1 MSQEFVI
8 YVFREALYTAL
19 LVSAPLL
26 VVSLVV
32 GLLISVFQAATSI
45 QEVTLTFVPKL
56 IVIAIVAVLTL
67 PWMIDVVVSFTTN
80 LFHNIPSLGH

>member
-19 LVSAPLL
+19 LVSSPLL
-26 VVSLVV
+26 IVSLVV

-45 QEVTLTFVPKL
+45 QEITLTFVPKL

-67 PWMIDVVVSFTTN
+67 PWMIDVIVSFTTG
-80 LFHNIPSLGH
+80 LFNNIPALGH

>member
-1 MSQEFVI
+1 MSQDFVI

-32 GLLISVFQAATSI
+32 GLLISIFQAATSI
-45 QEVTLTFVPKL
+45 QEITLTFVPKL

-67 PWMIDVVVSFTTN
+67 PWMMDVIVSFTTG
-80 LFHNIPSLGH
+80 LFHNIPALGH

>member
-32 GLLISVFQAATSI
+32 GLLISIFQAATSI
-45 QEVTLTFVPKL
+45 QEITLTFVPKL
-56 IVIAIVAVLTL
+56 IVIGIVAVLTL
-67 PWMIDVVVSFTTN
+67 PWMIDVIVSFTTG
-80 LFHNIPSLGH
+80 LFNNIPALGH

>member
-56 IVIAIVAVLTL
+56 IVIAIVAVLML

-80 LFHNIPSLGH
+80 LFHNIPTLGH

>member
-26 VVSLVV
+26 IVSLVV
-32 GLLISVFQAATSI
+32 GLLISIFQAATSI
-45 QEVTLTFVPKL
+45 QEITLTFVPKL
-56 IVIAIVAVLTL
+56 VVIAVVAVLTL
-67 PWMIDVVVSFTTN
+67 PWMIDVIVSFTTG
-80 LFHNIPSLGH
+80 LFNNIPALGH

>member
-45 QEVTLTFVPKL
+45 QDVTLTFVPKL

-67 PWMIDVVVSFTTN
+67 PWMIDVVVSFTTG
-80 LFHNIPSLGH
+80 LFNNIPALGH

>member
-1 MSQEFVI
+1 MSEEFVI
-8 YVFREALYTAL
+8 YLFREALYTAL

-45 QEVTLTFVPKL
+45 QEITLTFVPKL
-56 IVIAIVAVLTL
+56 IVIAVVAVLTL
-67 PWMIDVVVSFTTN
+67 PWMIDVIVSFTTN

>member
-1 MSQEFVI
+1 MSEEFVI

-45 QEVTLTFVPKL
+45 QEITLTFVPKL
-56 IVIAIVAVLTL
+56 IVMAIVAVLTL
-67 PWMIDVVVSFTTN
+67 PWMIDVVVAFTTN
-80 LFHNIPSLGH
+80 LFHNIPTLGH